1 MAILALGLL
10 LALSGAPL
18 SAQDQVAERP
28 LLMPGKKAIYQRV
41 LTEAVAYWY
50 DDAGGKAMSPIMPL
64 TLLYVYFKKD
74 IDGVTWLRCSANTV
88 GERVGWIRADQTI
101 EFKQALVLRFAD
113 RANRRPILFFKSYD
127 DLMAVASSPD
137 IPGEIARLEK
147 QYTAFEKTGA
157 AAPADFPLVGIESTD
172 AQGAVD
178 NQNFYLV
185 PIFTYDDATFESVKL
200 LEVASIIPGSG
211 PKTAMGPEE
220 GDPLLASAE
229 LGQLSRSFAPSG
241 YFASSGMRGFLS
253 PVVSDASP
261 PPYGGSGKAPLLAK
275 LSAPP
280 EPVSL
285 VAANFVPPTPP
296 PTRRTTQ
303 TTVDK
308 KKFGIAILVDTSI
321 SMRPF
326 IDQCR
331 YISQELFDRIEEE
344 GLSDRVY
351 LGIVAYRSS
360 TRARPGLEFTTRVIS
375 DLEPG
380 TNRRQFR
387 RALERMDEARVSSH
401 HFSEDSMAGL
411 DTAISELGWE
421 KDFVAKYILMITDA
435 GPLPQNDPFNSTLHS
450 PSSMGSWLEEEMID
464 LIVIH
469 IKSRAGRRNHEM
481 AENAYLRVVSSADRY
496 IDVAT
501 DYYNRGALAFSGVA
515 GEVIDY
521 LVDSIKATEDF
532 VQNEGLAD
540 AAIGDALNSGP
551 STLVATETGSLGGDV
566 APTGQLPYKPEV
578 GQPAFGLPG
587 QGVPPV
593 GFGGSQQGQAF
604 PGPGGQGFPGSGG
617 QAFPGPSGGGAKE
630 AADGPS
636 GVEKGAGAFGGPSGG
651 AAPGFGG
658 PSGGTSGVAP
668 GGSSLAEGGSRPA
681 KRPLLERP
689 VLKGVP
695 TDEAGLNDN
704 PNAETH
710 RAPTGDDLVDQ
721 ATREGAKV
729 GAALGYS
736 VALRYLGNIKK
747 TEAPVMVKSWIA
759 DKDLSRLASASS
771 EEVPSVQVAVLM
783 TKNQLSTLSKQL
795 QVILTKAEESID
807 TQSGDFFQSILTASA
822 AITND
827 PNQFANNPNAA
838 LSDLGGLTELLEGLP
853 YKSLIMGLTE
863 RDWYNMSAYEQDS
876 FVRTI
881 RSLLKNYELYDASQ
895 DWAKYSES
903 YEGDWLYRVP
913 LTSLP

>member
-1 MAILALGLL
+1 
-10 LALSGAPL
+10 
-18 SAQDQVAERP
+18 
-28 LLMPGKKAIYQRV
+28 MPGKKAIYQRV

-74 IDGVTWLRCSANTV
+74 IDGVTWLRCSANSI
-88 GERVGWIRADQTI
+88 GEKIGWIRADQTI
-101 EFKQALVLRFAD
+101 EFKQALVLRFAE

-127 DLMAVASSPD
+127 DLMAVANSPD

-147 QYTAFEKTGA
+147 QYTAFEKTGS
-157 AAPADFPLVGIESTD
+157 AAPTDFPLVGIESTD

-178 NQNFYLV
+178 SQKFYLV

-200 LEVASIIPGSG
+200 LEVASIIPGAG
-211 PKTAMGPEE
+211 PQTAMGPEE
-220 GDPLLASAE
+220 RDPLLAAAD
-229 LGQLSRSFAPSG
+229 LGDLNHSLAPSG
-241 YFASSGMRGFLS
+241 YFASSAMNSFLS

-261 PPYGGSGKAPLLAK
+261 PPFDASGKAPLLAK
-275 LSAPP
+275 LSAPS
-280 EPVSL
+280 EPVAL

-303 TTVDK
+303 ATVDK

-331 YISQELFDRIEEE
+331 FISQELFDRIEEE

-375 DLEPG
+375 NLEPG

-387 RALERMDEARVSSH
+387 RALEQMDEARVSSH

-411 DTAISELGWE
+411 DTAIAELDWE
-421 KDFVAKYILMITDA
+421 EDFVSKYIILITDA
-435 GPLPQNDPFNSTLHS
+435 GPLPQNDRFNSTTHS
-450 PSSMGSWLEEEMID
+450 PSSMGNWLEQEKID
-464 LIVIH
+464 LIVVH

-481 AENAYLRVVSSADRY
+481 AENAYLRMVSSADFY

-515 GEVIDY
+515 GEIIDY

-532 VQNEGLAD
+532 VQNEGMAD
-540 AAIGDALNSGP
+540 AAIDDALLSGP
-551 STLVATETGSLGGDV
+551 STLVATETGSFGGDV
-566 APTGQLPYKPEV
+566 APSGQLPYRPEV

-587 QGVPPV
+587 QGVPPA
-593 GFGGSQQGQAF
+593 GFGGSQQGQ
-604 PGPGGQGFPGSGG
+604 GFPGTGG
-617 QAFPGPSGGGAKE
+617 QAFPGPSGGGGQAFP
-630 AADGPS
+630 GPS
-636 GVEKGAGAFGGPSGG
+636 EGGAQDDDDGLPSGGGRAAGGSSGG
-651 AAPGFGG
+651 AA
-658 PSGGTSGVAP
+658 
-668 GGSSLAEGGSRPA
+668 GGSSFADEGSQQA

-695 TDEAGLNDN
+695 TDEAGFNEFAK
-704 PNAETH
+704 AETH

-721 ATREGAKV
+721 ATQEGARA

-759 DKDLSRLASASS
+759 DKDLSKLASVNS
-771 EEVPSVQVAVLM
+771 EDVPSVLVAVLM

-795 QVILTKAEESID
+795 QLILTKAEESID

-827 PNQFANNPNAA
+827 PNQFATNPNAA

-881 RSLLKNYELYDASQ
+881 RSLLKTYEIYDASQ